1 MSFLVLHRLDGE
13 PIITTKATRIE
24 RSRFEAL
31 HEASGV
37 LRAAQHAAEA
47 MREDSEYLLA
57 TREEEARQAGYERGM
72 AEAMVAV
79 MGTLDSERRL
89 RQLLADRMA
98 DVVEQCVRGIIGD
111 PGSREVFGQRVRQL
125 LRAAPAGSNATL
137 HVAPAQAHLAR
148 EAITQVAAAA
158 GGELT
163 WLSLYVDEQCPSDA
177 LVLETQVGFI
187 DARIE
192 LSLAAAREA
201 ISRAVQGAASRLGL

>member
-13 PIITTKATRIE
+13 PTITTRATRIE

-31 HEASGV
+31 HEAGGV
-37 LRAAQHAAEA
+37 LRAAQCAADA
-47 MREDSEYLLA
+47 MREDSEHLLA
-57 TREEEARQAGYERGM
+57 TQEEEARRTGYERGM

-79 MGTLDSERRL
+79 MGTLESERRL

-98 DVVEQCVRGIIGD
+98 DVVEQCVRGIVGD
-111 PGSREVFGQRVRQL
+111 TGSREVFGQRVRQL
-125 LRAAPAGSNATL
+125 LRSAPAGSNATL

-148 EAITQVAAAA
+148 EAIAQAAAAA

-201 ISRAVQGAASRLGL
+201 IGRAVHGAASRLGL